1 MTRDAP
7 PRSMTGPRMP
17 ESVVRKRPAQ
27 VIVAPAPGTIT
38 GPLPPPPATRGHHP
52 LRGIAPVQPK
62 SPPRPMRGKRPQAVG
77 MVALALLFLGLFV
90 VAMGIGAATNAHFPD
105 WFSGP
110 ARTDP
115 PPRAFPVLDPS
126 RPQRLTIPSI
136 KVEAPILDVGLASD
150 GTVGVPPLNRHDEA
164 GWFDGGPTPG
174 QFGPALIVGHADTK
188 TGPSVFYHLAQ
199 LKAGQRI
206 EVQRADHSVA
216 VFEVNSVEHFDKG
229 RLPIQRVYADF
240 SRPSLRL
247 MTCGGAWLGGKQG
260 YADNIVV
267 FASLVGS
274 RGAA

>member
-1 MTRDAP
+1 VTREAP
-7 PRSMTGPRMP
+7 PNSVTGPRMP

-27 VIVAPAPGTIT
+27 IVAPPPGTIT
-38 GPLPPPPATRGHHP
+38 GPLPPTPASPGRHPFRGTP
-52 LRGIAPVQPK
+52 QPQPK
-62 SPPRPMRGKRPQAVG
+62 APPRPIRGKRPGVIG
-77 MVALALLFLGLFV
+77 MIALALLFLGLFV
-90 VAMGIGAATNAHFPD
+90 VAMGIGAATNVDFPD

-110 ARTDP
+110 ASTDP
-115 PPRAFPVLDPS
+115 PPRSFPVLDPS

-136 KVEAPILDVGLASD
+136 KVEAPILDVGLATGGSSVD
-150 GTVGVPPLNRHDEA
+150 VPPLNRHDEA

-216 VFEVNSVEHFDKG
+216 IFEVNSVEHYNKD

-274 RGAA
+274 RDS